1 MYKNEGKS
9 NALISDAKQLMP
21 YKNIAD
27 QFKNR
32 NLISVFLIEMLRTTS
47 EDNPSNSFLVKP
59 ELLKMKKPTAGLQH
73 RVILDQEYILL
84 RINRNRKVIIAR

>member
-9 NALISDAKQLMP
+9 NALISDAKQLIP
-21 YKNIAD
+21 YMNIAD
-27 QFKNR
+27 QLKYL
-32 NLISVFLIEMLRTTS
+32 NLPSILLLEILIITR